1 MCTYTYRTFIG
12 KFNKTTLEKKFEI
25 CKQSVGTVQFGL
37 FQGRGDLRC
46 ARAAGMDS
54 LRHCG
59 HDVYDVVRRA
69 AGTAHGLS
77 EREKER
83 VREERVRG
91 MASCGGPESHLI
103 ADRDV
108 LLRDEEYY
116 QRKYGRDKRK
126 NGYPVGQFLPRVG
139 KAMAWMSSEDNR
151 DFLSE
156 IISAGRRAFK
166 QKTVRSNEE
175 LIRRIDEYFAVVQGR
190 RVPPTVEE
198 FCLYLGMNT
207 ATVYDIMRG
216 SQQGFPDYVANGDT
230 GSILKKAMNVLHV
243 ADAVQAM
250 KKMTDNTVYIFRS
263 KNYYDMQDKT
273 EQPIRITFETPEA
286 LPPEQI
292 AKMIPDMTADRS
304 MEDVT
309 VI

>member
-1 MCTYTYRTFIG
+1 
-12 KFNKTTLEKKFEI
+12 
-25 CKQSVGTVQFGL
+25 
-37 FQGRGDLRC
+37 
-46 ARAAGMDS
+46 
-54 LRHCG
+54 
-59 HDVYDVVRRA
+59 
-69 AGTAHGLS
+69 
-77 EREKER
+77 
-83 VREERVRG
+83 

-103 ADRDV
+103 ADREIT
-108 LLRDEEYY
+108 LRDEEFYKSY
-116 QRKYGRDKRK
+116 GNKKGQYLPSVQRVK
-126 NGYPVGQFLPRVG
+126 
-139 KAMAWMSSEDNR
+139 AWMSSEDNR

-156 IISAGRRAFK
+156 VISAGRRAFK

-175 LIRRIDEYFAVVQGR
+175 LVRRIDEYFAVIQGR

-207 ATVYDIMRG
+207 ATVYDIMNG
-216 SQQGFPDYVANGDT
+216 HQQGFPDYASAGDT
-230 GSILKKAMNVLHV
+230 GTLLKKAIDVLHV
-243 ADAVQAM
+243 TDAVQAM

-263 KNYYDMQDKT
+263 KNYYGLQDKA